1 MLCGFSGFPHLPE
14 NVRLVCAEASDTAI
28 NNNKHVHRNLY
39 LIGYLL
45 LSVENPVGPLNHPPR
60 QFAKAYSNVSLVRQP
75 YTRDGTAMQFGGLSG
90 SCQACA

>member
-39 LIGYLL
+39 LIGCLL
-45 LSVENPVGPLNHPPR
+45 LSVENPVGPLKPSDPDSSRKHI
-60 QFAKAYSNVSLVRQP
+60 Q
-75 YTRDGTAMQFGGLSG
+75 T
-90 SCQACA
+90 